1 MLHLIMRY
9 LTRSTMAHLVK
20 FGTTWGSVPW
30 KYRWCSW
37 PRNDRGQYKVYN
49 MTLQGGHPLTQARAE
64 KPAVT
69 SGHDTRHI
77 WSFSA
82 GMMYPPVIKHGLLG
96 NPPMCGTFFPWKKHQ
111 TRDFQLPHLINGGLV
126 ESILKWLYDH
136 VFFGCGVWTMT
147 FSSCNWLPSNGA
159 GPLRTGP
166 RQSPSFASDSHYHF
180 QQISSTVQSSTNNLR
195 NYQKLI
201 SRNINKW

>member
-9 LTRSTMAHLVK
+9 LTTSTMAHLVK

-30 KYRWCSW
+30 KYRWCSHW

-64 KPAVT
+64 KPTQPSHLVVFCR
-69 SGHDTRHI
+69 DD
-77 WSFSA
+77 
-82 GMMYPPVIKHGLLG
+82 VE
-96 NPPMCGTFFPWKKHQ
+96 NPPMCGTFFPWKEPIK
-111 TRDFQLPHLINGGLV
+111 RGISNGGLV
-126 ESILKWLYDH
+126 ESILKWYLYDH
-136 VFFGCGVWTMT
+136 VFLGCGVWTMT